1 MSLRTFLPFLLSF
14 FLAGCAAPLAD
25 SPYRRV
31 MKAQAGPP
39 PHFVRAEAAPQ
50 SPPESVLSPS
60 APEPAMVRE
69 AACEALGPTSFVC
82 ADPKNPKERPAYVLR
97 VAYYVRDLRP
107 FRSPGMDVLGMVG
120 SGGRVFG
127 DHDPPQD
134 AAHELVWRFTL
145 ARAGDGEVLFR
156 SVQFQRHIQF
166 WRFDVK
172 YWIERHFSE

>member
-1 MSLRTFLPFLLSF
+1 MSLRTFLPFLLAF

-60 APEPAMVRE
+60 EPGPGMVRE
-69 AACEALGPTSFVC
+69 AACEALGLTPFVC
-82 ADPKNPKERPAYVLR
+82 ADPKNPEEKPGYVLR
-97 VAYYVRDLRP
+97 LAYHVREMRVLRT
-107 FRSPGMDVLGMVG
+107 PGRDVLGMVG

-134 AAHELVWRFTL
+134 SNHEIVWRFTL

-156 SVQFQRHIQF
+156 SVQFRRHIQF

-172 YWIERHFSE
+172 YWVKRYFSE